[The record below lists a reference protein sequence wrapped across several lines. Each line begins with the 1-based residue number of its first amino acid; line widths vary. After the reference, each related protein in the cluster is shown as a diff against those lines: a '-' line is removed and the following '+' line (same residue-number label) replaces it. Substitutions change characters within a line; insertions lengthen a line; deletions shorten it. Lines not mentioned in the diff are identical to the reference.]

1 MPLISHTKYLSQKET
16 STTTCIK
23 YTLHLSSLL
32 NLPPYLEG
40 LKVAYQSDIS
50 YPITMLPLA
59 AKSSSVFLKMLTA
72 VETEGRG
79 EAAEKGDEKRGGEV
93 GER

>member
-1 MPLISHTKYLSQKET
+1 
-16 STTTCIK
+16 
-23 YTLHLSSLL
+23 
-32 NLPPYLEG
+32 
-40 LKVAYQSDIS
+40 
-50 YPITMLPLA
+50 MLPLA

-79 EAAEKGDEKRGGEV
+79 EAAEKRDEKRGGKV